1 MKKYETGSRTSNRI
15 EYLMRKELITEE
27 VLIENIKRGLTP
39 KVKTVCNLTPIRI
52 RQILDGYS
60 PTVMEGC
67 LIAQA
72 LGKELEDLYYQ
83 G

>member
-27 VLIENIKRGLTP
+27 ILVENIKRRLTP
-39 KVKTVCNLTPIRI
+39 KVKSVCNLTPTRI
-52 RQILDGYS
+52 RQILEGYS
-60 PTVMEGC
+60 PTVLEGC